1 MTIRLS
7 DRTEKVL
14 RGSQMNWVSAGPP
27 DEDSPELDMTEWV
40 AYKAG
45 VEGGQGFQFDKNSKM
60 HVLAAEA
67 WAALWAA
74 RGYWIFKKGESY
86 GA

>member
-27 DEDSPELDMTEWV
+27 DEDSPELDSVLDSGSSLHPGEMRLLTASLDPGHYV
-40 AYKAG
+40 MVCNLPGHYNAG
-45 VEGGQGFQFDKNSKM
+45 MRVDITVK
-60 HVLAAEA
+60 
-67 WAALWAA
+67 
-74 RGYWIFKKGESY
+74 
-86 GA
+86 